1 MKKTALIALFAVLF
15 GAPPVLAEY
24 PDKPVQFVVPFP
36 PGDAEDI
43 LTRHIAED
51 FQEKYGVPAAVI
63 NKPGGGGGPFP
74 GAAEVARAPADGST
88 IGSFVIGV
96 PVVGHLIGMEE
107 LKEDTFEP
115 VGIFLSYPFVIVAG
129 ENAPYGTME
138 ELAAHAKSDNVALGH
153 FGPPLIPTKV
163 AFGLA
168 KKMGFAFAS
177 DSVFDG
183 IDCNVLDSGDVD
195 VATTTIP
202 QILPCLGR
210 IKILAAVTEERI
222 PLVADAPTVGELRPD
237 LNISLWNGLFV
248 KKGTPREVKEKLAA
262 SAEETMR
269 SERVLQFAADTGTA
283 VYWKGAEESELQIAR
298 DKRTDASLNALIE
311 GTAE

>member
-1 MKKTALIALFAVLF
+1 MKKLALIVIFAALY
-15 GAPPVLAEY
+15 GAPPALAEY
-24 PDKPVQFVVPFP
+24 PEKPVQFVVPFP
-36 PGDAEDI
+36 PGDAEDV
-43 LTRHIAED
+43 LTRFIAED
-51 FQEKYGVPAAVI
+51 FQEKHGVPAAVL

-74 GAAEVARAPADGST
+74 GAAEVARAPADGSMV
-88 IGSFVIGV
+88 GSFVIDV
-96 PVVGHLIGMEE
+96 PMVGHLVGIEE

-129 ENAPYGTME
+129 ENAPYDTME
-138 ELAAHAKSDNVALGH
+138 ELAAHAKTGKVALGH

-168 KKMGFAFAS
+168 KKAGFAFAS

-202 QILPCLGR
+202 QILPCLDR
-210 IKILAAVTEERI
+210 IKILATVTEERI
-222 PLVADAPTVGELRPD
+222 PLIPGAPTAGELYPD

-248 KKGTPREVKEKLAA
+248 KKGTPREVRDKLAA
-262 SAEETMR
+262 VAEKTMQ
-269 SERVLQFAADTGTA
+269 SERVLKFAAETGTA
-283 VYWKGAEESELQIAR
+283 VYWKGPEESAGQIAR
-298 DKRTDASLNALIE
+298 DKGANTGLDELIA
-311 GTAE
+311 AE

>member
-1 MKKTALIALFAVLF
+1 MKKLILISLFAFLP
-15 GAPPVLAEY
+15 GAAPALAEY
-24 PDKPVQFVVPFP
+24 PDKPVQFIVPFP

-43 LTRHIAED
+43 LTRFIAED
-51 FQEKYGVPAAVI
+51 FQEKHGVPAAVV

-74 GAAEVARAPADGST
+74 GAAEVARAPADGSV

-96 PVVGHLIGMEE
+96 PVVGHLVGIEE

-129 ENAPYGTME
+129 ENAPYDTAE
-138 ELAAHAKSDNVALGH
+138 ELADYAKSNKVALGH

-202 QILPCLGR
+202 QILPCLDR
-210 IKILAAVTEERI
+210 IKILATVTEERI
-222 PLVADAPTVGELRPD
+222 PLIPNAPTAGELRPE

-248 KKGTPREVKEKLAA
+248 RKETPQDVREKLAA
-262 SAEETMR
+262 VAEETMR
-269 SERVLQFAADTGTA
+269 SGRALKFAADTGAA
-283 VYWKGAEESELQIAR
+283 VYWKGPEASAMQIAR
-298 DKRTDASLNALIE
+298 DKQTDANINALIE
-311 GTAE
+311 SAE